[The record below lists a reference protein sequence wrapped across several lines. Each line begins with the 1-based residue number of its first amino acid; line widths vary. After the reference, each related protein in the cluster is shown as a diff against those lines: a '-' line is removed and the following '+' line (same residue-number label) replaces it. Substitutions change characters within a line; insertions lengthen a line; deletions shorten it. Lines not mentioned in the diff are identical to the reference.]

1 MRPSKQIGLLLGRDF
16 VHKGKRGGL
25 DVEDLVNDVGAGS
38 TQNFLHAISGS
49 FGTVHHNRNVVG
61 ARLIQLAAEAAVN
74 PNTMQK
80 ALSLLEE
87 GGLLCSKGT
96 LGRFVTGDGEILRKK
111 RDEMRRE
118 VIKSLLSQAH
128 GLGISGR
135 ELIEYIE
142 KEESENG

>member
-1 MRPSKQIGLLLGRDF
+1 MPWQFNRTEAVFVQIEKRLQADILSGKYPPESQFPSVR
-16 VHKGKRGGL
+16 
-25 DVEDLVNDVGAGS
+25 
-38 TQNFLHAISGS
+38 
-49 FGTVHHNRNVVG
+49 
-61 ARLIQLAAEAAVN
+61 QLAAEAAVN